1 MQRQPTFSREVLGFL
16 ISEIGYGQQ
25 VVAFYELIEQAFPI
39 TPHTSV
45 RVLDFSKMAR
55 ANDDDPGVR
64 EAIRERTERAAQGE
78 GAMEQVDF
86 KKIDMPD
93 ERYPM
98 ENRGWTFWM
107 GYYKGADTLMVKWVE

>member
-1 MQRQPTFSREVLGFL
+1 MRLDTGSKPSR
-16 ISEIGYGQQ
+16 
-25 VVAFYELIEQAFPI
+25 FYELIEQAFPI

-45 RVLDFSKMAR
+45 KVLDFSKMAR
-55 ANDDDPGVR
+55 ANDENPHVR
-64 EAIRERTERAAQGE
+64 EAIRERTEIAAQGK
-78 GAMEQVDF
+78 GTMEQVDF